1 MFNEIIRLIVNFF
14 IKKTRKIS
22 KMKRS
27 RSTILIKHLL
37 VVFGLLLCLA
47 IHGVSQES
55 DFDISDHHE
64 ESYGN

>member
-1 MFNEIIRLIVNFF
+1 M
-14 IKKTRKIS
+14 KK
-22 KMKRS
+22 S

-47 IHGVSQES
+47 IRGVSQES